1 MKRKSPNK
9 NFHTLLTG
17 IHEARPGWRPDQS
30 WRDAVLGEAA
40 RLHASAMNLDLDLSL
55 NRLAP
60 RFTLAAAAVS
70 GVSLLTAVW
79 VLNDLTAQILLVLT
93 SQALHFGAPGLGI

>member
-1 MKRKSPNK
+1 MKRRPTIRT
-9 NFHTLLTG
+9 FRTLLSG
-17 IHEARPGWRPDQS
+17 IHASRPGWQPDQT

-40 RLHASAMNLDLDLSL
+40 RLHASAMSPGLNLD
-55 NRLAP
+55 RLAP

-70 GVSLLTAVW
+70 GISLLTAFW
-79 VLNDLTAQILLVLT
+79 ILDDLTTQILTVLT

>member
-1 MKRKSPNK
+1 MKRRSINK
-9 NFHTLLTG
+9 NFHTLLTR
-17 IHEARPGWRPDQS
+17 IHEARPDWQPDQS

-40 RLHASAMNLDLDLSL
+40 RLHASAMNLDFDLNLD
-55 NRLAP
+55 RLAP

-70 GVSLLTAVW
+70 GVSLATAFW
-79 VLNDLTAQILLVLT
+79 VLNDLTAQILSVLT